1 MNVIEKEKA
10 KFVISERKEDTHI
23 VSLMVII
30 LLFYFW
36 LLTFFMFTIIQT
48 FYSLYSSFI
57 IILSSLLSYFIY
69 LHISSYHSFNFSFIF
84 SRTTTQSWKIWSS
97 KLSWRPEDMAMWQ
110 PCCRFNGTGGL
121 GCERRKNSVM
131 DMFLP
136 MKRLRR
142 LPTADYVCSCICLKW
157 FWEIAFFVEKIVM
170 NN

>member
-48 FYSLYSSFI
+48 FYSLFSSFI

-97 KLSWRPEDMAMWQ
+97 KLSRSLEYMAMRK

-121 GCERRKNSVM
+121 RMWAKEELGHGHVPAYEKATKVAYN
-131 DMFLP
+131 
-136 MKRLRR
+136 RL
-142 LPTADYVCSCICLKW
+142 CL
-157 FWEIAFFVEKIVM
+157 FM
-170 NN
+170 HLS